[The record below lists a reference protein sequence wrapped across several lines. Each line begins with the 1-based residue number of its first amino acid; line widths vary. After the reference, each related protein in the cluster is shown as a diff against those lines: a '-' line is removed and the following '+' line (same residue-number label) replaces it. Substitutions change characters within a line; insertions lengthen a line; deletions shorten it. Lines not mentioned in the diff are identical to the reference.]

1 MRSVKLNY
9 MPQVVEVMHR
19 ELERESG
26 FLTDSRVK
34 TIYFG
39 GGTPSLLQPFELQR
53 FIEQAGCLF
62 DCSETSEVTVEV
74 NPDDI
79 TPEYVAALRA
89 TGVNRVSMGIQSLD
103 DSILEFMGRRHTAQ
117 QAVVAVKRLQDAGFN
132 NISVD
137 VIFGIDGFGSDSLCR
152 TLQQIVE
159 LDVQHISAYHLTI
172 EESTRFG
179 KMLAQGKVSY
189 ATEEQS
195 QREFDL
201 VHRSLSEAGFEHYEV
216 SNFAK
221 QGFRSAHNS
230 SYWTGAEYLG
240 IGPGAHS
247 FNGCCRRWCNQR
259 VEEYVEGVEYGSERL
274 NEKDR
279 LNEYIMVSL
288 RRIEGIDLDFIAQ
301 KWGAAEAERV
311 KNAAKKFVEVGWLTA
326 NGGVLS
332 IPADKFLT
340 SDAVISELFE

>member
-1 MRSVKLNY
+1 MRSVKLGY
-9 MPQVVEVMHR
+9 MPQVVETMHR
-19 ELERESG
+19 ELEREFG
-26 FLTDSRVK
+26 FLTDRKVE

-39 GGTPSLLQPFELQR
+39 GGTPSLLQPNELQR
-53 FIEQAGCLF
+53 FIEQAGQLF
-62 DCSETSEVTVEV
+62 DCSHVGEITVEV

-79 TPEYVAALRA
+79 TPEYVAELRA
-89 TGVNRVSMGIQSLD
+89 TGVNRVSMGVQSLD
-103 DSILEFMGRRHTAQ
+103 DRVLEFMGRRHTAQ
-117 QAVVAVKRLQDAGFN
+117 QAVSAVKRLQDAGFN

-152 TLQQIVE
+152 TLQQIVD

-172 EESTRFG
+172 EENTRFG
-179 KMLAQGKVSY
+179 KMLAHGKVSY

-195 QREFDL
+195 QEEFET
-201 VHRSLSEAGFEHYEV
+201 VHNTLSEAGFEHYEV

-221 QGFRSAHNS
+221 PGFRSAHNS

-247 FNGCCRRWCNQR
+247 FNGQCRRWCNQR
-259 VEEYVEGVEYGSERL
+259 VEEYVEGVEYGW
-274 NEKDR
+274 EKLSARDR
-279 LNEYIMVSL
+279 LNEYVMVGL
-288 RRIEGIDLDFIAQ
+288 RRIEGINLNFVAQ
-301 KWGAAEAERV
+301 RWGAAEAERIE
-311 KNAAKKFVEVGWLTA
+311 KTAKKFVEVGWLTVK
-326 NGGVLS
+326 NGVAA